1 MRIGFGGTTIVDELD
16 LLLAP
21 GARCGVIG
29 PNGSGK
35 TSLLRTIVGEILP
48 VAGKIERADLLR
60 VVYFDQNRASLD
72 PSLTLKRA
80 LASEGD
86 GVIYRDRPLHV
97 AAWAKRFLFRPEQ
110 LETRVSSLS
119 GGERARI
126 VLARM
131 MLQPADLLVL
141 DEPTNDLDIPALE
154 VLEESLLEFPGAL
167 VLVSHDRHLLDRVST
182 QIVALDGRGGA
193 RHFADYDQW
202 EANRAAPLTKKES
215 ARSSAPR
222 APRAA
227 SRKLSYLE
235 QREWSGIEAAVLAA
249 EARVAAT
256 QSRTEDPSISAD
268 AGRLLERFREL
279 DAARAEVDRLYARW
293 AELEEKQRSDP

>member
-1 MRIGFGGTTIVDELD
+1 
-16 LLLAP
+16 
-21 GARCGVIG
+21 
-29 PNGSGK
+29 
-35 TSLLRTIVGEILP
+35 
-48 VAGKIERADLLR
+48 
-60 VVYFDQNRASLD
+60 
-72 PSLTLKRA
+72 
-80 LASEGD
+80 
-86 GVIYRDRPLHV
+86 
-97 AAWAKRFLFRPEQ
+97 
-110 LETRVSSLS
+110 
-119 GGERARI
+119 
-126 VLARM
+126 
-131 MLQPADLLVL
+131 
-141 DEPTNDLDIPALE
+141 
-154 VLEESLLEFPGAL
+154 
-167 VLVSHDRHLLDRVST
+167 
-182 QIVALDGRGGA
+182 
-193 RHFADYDQW
+193 
-202 EANRAAPLTKKES
+202 APLTKKES